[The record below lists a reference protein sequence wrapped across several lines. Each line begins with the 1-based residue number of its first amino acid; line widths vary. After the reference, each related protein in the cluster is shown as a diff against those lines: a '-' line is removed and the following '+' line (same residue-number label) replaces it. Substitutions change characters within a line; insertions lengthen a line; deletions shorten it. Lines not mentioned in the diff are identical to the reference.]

1 MQLAPGLTNQRD
13 KPSLDRKVDVFIG
26 DIELEATARNFS
38 FDALES
44 AHDRPQLARLEQSDF
59 REHLRMRD
67 RAANI
72 VPKKPPVE
80 WQRRRECFDLGQ
92 AAARKS
98 STDEIFLAASHFHNQ
113 TSGAI
118 RDARIN

>member
-1 MQLAPGLTNQRD
+1 MQLAPGLANQRD
-13 KPSLDRKVDVFIG
+13 QPALDREMDIFIG
-26 DIELEATARNFS
+26 DIELEATARDFS
-38 FDALES
+38 FDPLES
-44 AHDRPQLARLEQSDF
+44 ADDRPQLARLEQPDF

-67 RAANI
+67 RSANI

-98 STDEIFLAASHFHNQ
+98 STDEIFLAATHFH
-113 TSGAI
+113 
-118 RDARIN
+118 